1 MADFESASWTR
12 ALMAST
18 GIAVGHESEH
28 HHASAAWQEAN
39 ADTTPIRRL
48 QELAIDR
55 DPEVRASVARRAD
68 CPIGL
73 QAALAHDRSQGVRCA
88 LAANEHLAPAVAEY
102 LMRDRDSVVLKA
114 LARNATIPQHVL
126 VHLALHKRE
135 EVRRLASRTM
145 MQIDPNSTAQSA
157 SQRQPEPLPAAMP
170 FELRDRFISGPSQG
184 LGTSS
189 TP

>member
-39 ADTTPIRRL
+39 AESTPIRRL
-48 QELAIDR
+48 QELAIDK
-55 DPEVRASVARRAD
+55 DAEVRSSVARRAD

-88 LAANEHLAPAVAEY
+88 LAANEHLAAAVSEY
-102 LMRDRDSVVLKA
+102 LVRDRDSVVLKA
-114 LARNATIPQHVL
+114 LARNAAVPEHVL
-126 VHLALHKRE
+126 AQLALHKRE
-135 EVRRLASRTM
+135 EVRRLAIRTLMQSDSRTRAA
-145 MQIDPNSTAQSA
+145 D
-157 SQRQPEPLPAAMP
+157 PAASRSLPGSMP
-170 FELRDRFISGPSQG
+170 FELQDKV
-184 LGTSS
+184 LGTTTQGFG
-189 TP
+189 TPATP